1 MIQLWISGRIPS
13 KKNSKQIVQGRGKAR
28 PRLISSSNYLLWEKL
43 AILEIKIGWQNKTIC
58 KCESIT
64 YDFYFPDKRVR
75 DLSNS
80 IEGVNDALVSAKVLL
95 DDKWQ
100 ITGSITM
107 NPHLA
112 ENKERAGV
120 MITFNGVEYE

>member
-1 MIQLWISGRIPS
+1 MPKLWISGRIPS
-13 KKNSKQIVQGRGKAR
+13 KKNSKQIIQGRGKSR
-28 PRLISSSNYLLWEKL
+28 PRLISSSDYLLWEKQ
-43 AILEIKIGWQNKTIC
+43 AILEIKVAWEHKTIY

-75 DLSNS
+75 DLSNT

-100 ITGSITM
+100 VTGSITM

-112 ENKERAGV
+112 ESKELAGV
-120 MITFNGVEYE
+120 MIHFNGVQYE

>member
-13 KKNSKQIVQGRGKAR
+13 KKNSKQIIRGRGKAR
-28 PRLISSSNYLLWEKL
+28 PRLISSSDYLLWEKQ
-43 AILEIKIGWQNKTIC
+43 AILEIKIGWQHKMIY

-75 DLSNS
+75 DLSNT
-80 IEGVNDALVSAKVLL
+80 IEGVNDSLVSAKVLV

-100 ITGSITM
+100 VTGTIIM

-112 ENKERAGV
+112 ETKELAGV
-120 MITFNGVEYE
+120 RITFNGVQYE

>member
-1 MIQLWISGRIPS
+1 M
-13 KKNSKQIVQGRGKAR
+13 
-28 PRLISSSNYLLWEKL
+28 
-43 AILEIKIGWQNKTIC
+43 IC
-58 KCESIT
+58 KCKSIT

-75 DLSNS
+75 DLSNT

-112 ENKERAGV
+112 ENKENAGV
-120 MITFNGVEYE
+120 RITFNGVEYE